1 MIDYKNADKATL
13 KAEYKRLSR
22 ETHNLP
28 FFTRKEFYALP
39 EILGDEETPVAITSG
54 MMNDHTWLIVLTNRR
69 ILFLDKGMLFG
80 GKQVIISLA
89 DITAIQGSTGLIYG
103 EITISTAGQK
113 HEISH
118 IYKKAVN
125 SFIQMTDKER
135 DQYRSDPI
143 QKIKPFHQN
152 TSDKVTQ
159 LEKLAALK
167 NQGILTEEE
176 FEKEKRRILA
186 L

>member
-1 MIDYKNADKATL
+1 MIDYKNADRATL
-13 KAEYKRLSR
+13 KAEYKRLSQ

-39 EILGDEETPVAITSG
+39 EILDDEEAPVAITSG

-69 ILFLDKGMLFG
+69 IIFLDKGMLFG
-80 GKQVIISLA
+80 ENRVIIDLS
-89 DITAIQGSTGLIYG
+89 DITAIQGSTNLVFG
-103 EITISTAGQK
+103 EITINTAGQK

-118 IYKKAVN
+118 VYKKAVN
-125 SFIQMTDKER
+125 AFIQMADKAR

-143 QKIKPFHQN
+143 KKIKPFHQN
-152 TSDKVTQ
+152 TSDTVTQ